1 MIRATKH
8 NHRQVGFV
16 YLCNPNNPTGRI
28 VTRDEV
34 RALLDGIPEDV
45 PVLIDEAYHHFV
57 EDPAYETSMKYVAEG
72 DR

>member
-1 MIRATKH
+1 LLADFRQDIPAMIRATKK

-34 RALLDGIPEDV
+34 RQLLDGIPEDV

-57 EDPAYETSMKYVAEG
+57 EDPA
-72 DR
+72 